1 MLDIFKDTPYGLAIT
16 LVVFIL
22 AQKFYKKHKT
32 SLLHPMIVT
41 QAIMITFLLYFK
53 IDYQDYMSAGANII
67 TFLLGPATIVLALPL
82 FRQWQLLKSNL
93 LPIVVGVIIGS
104 ITGILSM
111 FLLAK
116 LFALDQTINLSLLAK
131 SVTTPIAIDISK
143 LLGGIASVTILGV
156 IIAGIS
162 GGIFGPKVLEIFGV
176 KNEIAR
182 GIAMGTASHGLGTA
196 RALEEGEI
204 QGAMAGLSVG
214 LTGLTTAILIP
225 FMIKIL
231 MSWL

>member
-1 MLDIFKDTPYGLAIT
+1 MLDILKDTPYGLAIT

-22 AQKFYKKHKT
+22 AQKFYKKHK
-32 SLLHPMIVT
+32 SNFFHPMIVT
-41 QAIMITFLLYFK
+41 QLIIIAFLLYFN
-53 IDYQDYMSAGANII
+53 IEHQDYMNAGAYII

-82 FRQWQLLKSNL
+82 FRQWELLKSNV
-93 LPIVVGVIIGS
+93 LPIVVGVVIGS

-111 FLLAK
+111 FFLAK
-116 LFALDQTINLSLLAK
+116 VFALDQTINLSLLVK

-143 LLGGIASVTILGV
+143 LIGGVASITILGV
-156 IIAGIS
+156 IIAGIF
-162 GGIFGPKVLEIFGV
+162 GGIFGLEILKLFGV
-176 KNEIAR
+176 NNEIAR